1 MKRLFPYTLALLS
14 ATMFSCGNKNNVNE
28 DQNKADSIAAAQ
40 AAADSIAAAG
50 ARWEADSQR
59 FANQHTPDLEYME
72 LHGPVKSLTT
82 TEPTTRYDY
91 SRTGQLLL
99 VDGYNP
105 FTENPVELERMCLK
119 RNSKGE
125 INSYVM
131 YESSEDYEWKHGKLT
146 IVDGGGEGYEWHLT
160 YSYDDKGMLRSKK
173 GYQEFN
179 DGSEHENINIEYTY
193 LDYDK
198 YGNWT
203 RRKSSGG
210 IEKRTIKY
218 FNITRPSDNADDFDP
233 TVRTYDFRG
242 KIGGEKNCPLQIS
255 KDGGYYV
262 VASGKKTLV
271 FSDYDAKTTELTI
284 DAFKPDGVKFI
295 GRFVGKVTGK
305 TYKGVFTNDKGG
317 KVNFDLEME

>member
-14 ATMFSCGNKNNVNE
+14 ATVLSCGNKTNAGD

-40 AAADSIAAAG
+40 AAADSIAAAE

-59 FANQHTPDLEYME
+59 LATQKTPDLEYME
-72 LHGPVKSLTT
+72 LRGPVKTLTT
-82 TEPTTRYDY
+82 SEPTMRYDY

-105 FTENPVELERMCLK
+105 FKDSPTELEQMCLK

-125 INSYVM
+125 INSYTM
-131 YESSEDYEWKHGKLT
+131 YESSEDYEWKNGKIT
-146 IVDGGGEGYEWHLT
+146 VVDGGGEGYEWRIT
-160 YSYDDKGMLRSKK
+160 YDYDEKGLLRSKK
-173 GYQEFN
+173 GTQQFH
-179 DGSEHENINIEYTY
+179 DGSEHEDINIQYTY
-193 LDYDK
+193 LDFDK

-203 RRKSSGG
+203 RRKTSNG

-218 FNITRPSDNADDFDP
+218 FNINRPTGNADDFDP

-242 KIGGEKNCPLQIS
+242 KIGGEKNCPLQIG

-262 VASGKKTLV
+262 VASGKKSLT
-271 FSDYDAKTTELTI
+271 FTDYDAKTTELTI
-284 DAFKPDGVKFI
+284 DAFKPDGVKYI